1 MTKKKAKKKPTATPE
16 PDSPQDA
23 SGSFQPDLRL
33 PPRLFATD
41 RFPTKRLNIYSS
53 PEILPFLRHVLRDTK
68 EFQIIRESC
77 FGKLFDIPARQCP
90 VSAKLIHSFLTRQLV
105 CLPKNTLWSVFG
117 GNPLRYGLQE
127 FGTVTGLNCA
137 SFPEGYHPDTAKP
150 VVAGKDEVWKR
161 LFGKKTMVTIAELC
175 LMLEED
181 KKMEHWKKIRIALII
196 IVDGVLIAHKQ
207 QARATPR
214 YVKMLK
220 NLKTFFA
227 FPWGRESF
235 LKQDSFRL
243 QSFPL
248 TLQLVAFRA
257 IPQLLSFIPA
267 EPDQRTLM
275 DLEDGYLPQHKSI
288 DSIGVRRV
296 EFSSDLA
303 VSPIIPIESQPQS
316 GWGEWPN
323 DPKDDC
329 VIYMEQL
336 IADQFT
342 FNKGMWP
349 AGVTTEP
356 LLIKPKARGH
366 RKGMFPT
373 RVKQS
378 LKPKKV
384 IKKETSSRKQRRIS
398 SYFTRSSVASFTNEQ
413 LSEMVL
419 KLQKQMKQL
428 HKLLQKKK
436 KTSHPMQRSFHTLIS
451 RSKKPATSHKARH
464 EAPIHQD
471 VPDTSHHQHQP
482 VQAPPLDDDHP
493 TDQDVDAMETDE
505 QPSSQSPI
513 ISHSPDSVETIHTP
527 TVHGLSD
534 HNHTTVHTSPDH
546 NSDSE
551 MIPPDENTTNT
562 IPEDDIQTTPNQP
575 IVPPHPHRHLSNRPE
590 PKSVIYD
597 KSDHPN
603 SPEINHILCHGL
615 RIYDPISPDPPL
627 SNPPIFDST
636 IGPSSA
642 PDIPLRLSPL
652 SFTPLTSPAKSND
665 SGLGFLS
672 HTATPNAFAA
682 TASTSPP
689 VIGRPTIV
697 PAPADESQGDD
708 EAVIDLTQTKDPPR
722 HVPSM
727 EQNHLAKELFSSPL
741 VPAIALISPLP
752 QMEWDLFEKIL
763 KANINVY
770 HTTRFEFEFSN
781 KSLLQLAEPKQWTTT
796 YPDLISYSLFTSS
809 SCFYKILKQI
819 RKHELFLLFLT
830 IQHKESNCWHPNY
843 LLVWIE
849 ADYIRGSDEGESL
862 PKVLPLQIRRTVFS
876 CNFQRKTEHHLFK
889 WVDEA
894 IVDEVN
900 MVDAKHNQLK
910 EDVDSFK
917 IYTTQCLE
925 KQAIQFDKALIQL
938 NSLIADK
945 ATSSGTNDNSTIATK
960 DTLQPPNQPSD
971 ANNSRAQLINIAV
984 AAIVVGTMTW
994 IYAKI
999 TN

>member
-1 MTKKKAKKKPTATPE
+1 MTKRKAKKKPTATPE

-41 RFPTKRLNIYSS
+41 RLPTKRLNIYSS

-68 EFQIIRESC
+68 EFQIIGESC

-90 VSAKLIHSFLTRQLV
+90 VSAKQIHSFLTRQLI

-117 GNPLRYGLQE
+117 GNPLRYGFQE
-127 FGTVTGLNCA
+127 FWSVTGLNCA
-137 SFPEGYHPDTAKP
+137 SFPEGYHPDTVKP

-161 LFGKKTMVTIAELC
+161 LFGKKTM
-175 LMLEED
+175 
-181 KKMEHWKKIRIALII
+181 
-196 IVDGVLIAHKQ
+196 
-207 QARATPR
+207 
-214 YVKMLK
+214 
-220 NLKTFFA
+220 
-227 FPWGRESF
+227 
-235 LKQDSFRL
+235 
-243 QSFPL
+243 
-248 TLQLVAFRA
+248 
-257 IPQLLSFIPA
+257 
-267 EPDQRTLM
+267 
-275 DLEDGYLPQHKSI
+275 
-288 DSIGVRRV
+288 
-296 EFSSDLA
+296 
-303 VSPIIPIESQPQS
+303 S

-356 LLIKPKARGH
+356 LLNKPKARGH

-436 KTSHPMQRSFHTLIS
+436 KISHPMQRSFHTLIS
-451 RSKKPATSHKARH
+451 RSKKPATSHQARH

-471 VPDTSHHQHQP
+471 APDTSHHQHQP
-482 VQAPPLDDDHP
+482 DQAPPLYDDHP

-513 ISHSPDSVETIHTP
+513 ISQYAVHLQRQASASLNTPLQTTPNESPPRTPTPFSSPGRVETIHTP

-546 NSDSE
+546 NPDFE

-562 IPEDDIQTTPNQP
+562 IPEDDIQTTPAPEEPNQP

-603 SPEINHILCHGL
+603 SPEIHHILCYGL
-615 RIYDPISPDPPL
+615 RIYDPISPDPHL

-652 SFTPLTSPAKSND
+652 PFTPLTSPAKSND
-665 SGLGFLS
+665 SGLGFVS
-672 HTATPNAFAA
+672 HTATHNAFAA

-697 PAPADESQGDD
+697 PSPADESQGDD

-727 EQNHLAKELFSSPL
+727 EENHLAKELFSCPL

-763 KANINVY
+763 KANINQMELLVHMLSARHSDILQREHAAFAPPTLAKIIQDNHVDFSKSRKKNTFVWDANLVDIVLLPGKKWMEDV
-770 HTTRFEFEFSN
+770 HTIYIHMLWNDSHWVGLAISLDLGLVEILDPLPSLYGVRRVAKFMKPLVHSLPYVVKKVAMCEQTQFRGLKPFMWKRIPNLYTNTRSGDCGPVSMKFLEMHAHGDPPP
-781 KSLLQLAEPKQWTTT
+781 QM
-796 YPDLISYSLFTSS
+796 SS
-809 SCFYKILKQI
+809 ITDRIVDNI
-819 RKHELFLLFLT
+819 RKQYAMDIYKT
-830 IQHKESNCWHPNY
+830 I
-843 LLVWIE
+843 
-849 ADYIRGSDEGESL
+849 
-862 PKVLPLQIRRTVFS
+862 VLPSYYAARF
-876 CNFQRKTEHHLFK
+876 
-889 WVDEA
+889 A
-894 IVDEVN
+894 
-900 MVDAKHNQLK
+900 DA
-910 EDVDSFK
+910 
-917 IYTTQCLE
+917 
-925 KQAIQFDKALIQL
+925 
-938 NSLIADK
+938 
-945 ATSSGTNDNSTIATK
+945 
-960 DTLQPPNQPSD
+960 
-971 ANNSRAQLINIAV
+971 
-984 AAIVVGTMTW
+984 
-994 IYAKI
+994 
-999 TN
+999 

>member
-1 MTKKKAKKKPTATPE
+1 
-16 PDSPQDA
+16 
-23 SGSFQPDLRL
+23 
-33 PPRLFATD
+33 
-41 RFPTKRLNIYSS
+41 
-53 PEILPFLRHVLRDTK
+53 
-68 EFQIIRESC
+68 
-77 FGKLFDIPARQCP
+77 
-90 VSAKLIHSFLTRQLV
+90 
-105 CLPKNTLWSVFG
+105 
-117 GNPLRYGLQE
+117 
-127 FGTVTGLNCA
+127 
-137 SFPEGYHPDTAKP
+137 
-150 VVAGKDEVWKR
+150 
-161 LFGKKTMVTIAELC
+161 
-175 LMLEED
+175 
-181 KKMEHWKKIRIALII
+181 
-196 IVDGVLIAHKQ
+196 
-207 QARATPR
+207 
-214 YVKMLK
+214 
-220 NLKTFFA
+220 
-227 FPWGRESF
+227 
-235 LKQDSFRL
+235 
-243 QSFPL
+243 
-248 TLQLVAFRA
+248 
-257 IPQLLSFIPA
+257 
-267 EPDQRTLM
+267 
-275 DLEDGYLPQHKSI
+275 
-288 DSIGVRRV
+288 
-296 EFSSDLA
+296 
-303 VSPIIPIESQPQS
+303 
-316 GWGEWPN
+316 
-323 DPKDDC
+323 
-329 VIYMEQL
+329 MEQL

-356 LLIKPKARGH
+356 LLNKPKARGH

-428 HKLLQKKK
+428 HKLLQKQKK
-436 KTSHPMQRSFHTLIS
+436 ISHPMQRSFHTLIS
-451 RSKKPATSHKARH
+451 RSKKPATSHQARH

-471 VPDTSHHQHQP
+471 APYTSHHQHQP
-482 VQAPPLDDDHP
+482 DQAPPLYDDHP
-493 TDQDVDAMETDE
+493 TDKDVDAMETDE

-513 ISHSPDSVETIHTP
+513 ISHSPGRVETIHTP

-546 NSDSE
+546 NPDFE

-562 IPEDDIQTTPNQP
+562 IPEDDIQTTPAPEEPNQP

-603 SPEINHILCHGL
+603 SPEIHHILCYGL
-615 RIYDPISPDPPL
+615 RIYDPISPDPHL

-652 SFTPLTSPAKSND
+652 PFTPLTSPAKSND
-665 SGLGFLS
+665 SGLGFVS
-672 HTATPNAFAA
+672 HTATHNAFAA

-697 PAPADESQGDD
+697 PSPADESQGDD

-727 EQNHLAKELFSSPL
+727 EENHLAKELFSCPL

-796 YPDLISYSLFTSS
+796 YTISPISLPFLFTIWEFSDSASVVTQCSS
-809 SCFYKILKQI
+809 SCFCQKLNALYHFQTISKLSYAYYLPFIVKFSNKYANMSSSSSSSLSNTRSQTVGIPTTCWCGSKLTTYGAQT
-819 RKHELFLLFLT
+819 KENLF
-830 IQHKESNCWHPNY
+830 
-843 LLVWIE
+843 
-849 ADYIRGSDEGESL
+849 
-862 PKVLPLQIRRTVFS
+862 RRFYRCKLGV
-876 CNFQRKTEHHLFK
+876 QHHLFK

-917 IYTTQCLE
+917 IYTTQRLE

-945 ATSSGTNDNSTIATK
+945 DTSSGTNDNSTIATE
-960 DTLQPPNQPSD
+960 DTLQSPNQPSD

-984 AAIVVGTMTW
+984 VAIAVGTMAW

>member
-1 MTKKKAKKKPTATPE
+1 MTKRKAKKKPTATPE

-23 SGSFQPDLRL
+23 S
-33 PPRLFATD
+33 
-41 RFPTKRLNIYSS
+41 
-53 PEILPFLRHVLRDTK
+53 
-68 EFQIIRESC
+68 
-77 FGKLFDIPARQCP
+77 ARPCP
-90 VSAKLIHSFLTRQLV
+90 VSTKLIHSFLTRQLI
-105 CLPKNTLWSVFG
+105 CLPKNMLWSVFG

-127 FGTVTGLNCA
+127 FWTVTGLNCA
-137 SFPEGYHPDTAKP
+137 SFPEGYHPDTVKP

-161 LFGKKTMVTIAELC
+161 QFGKKTMVTIAELC

-181 KKMEHWKKIRIALII
+181 KKMDHWKKIRIALII

-207 QARATPR
+207 QARAIPR

-235 LKQDSFRL
+235 VKTISCMKPPKPSFKNGNDPVSWL
-243 QSFPL
+243 
-248 TLQLVAFRA
+248 
-257 IPQLLSFIPA
+257 LLSFIPA
-267 EPDQRTLM
+267 QPDQRTLM

-288 DSIGVRRV
+288 DSISIRRV
-296 EFSSDLA
+296 EFSSD
-303 VSPIIPIESQPQS
+303 S

-356 LLIKPKARGH
+356 LLNKPIARVH

-398 SYFTRSSVASFTNEQ
+398 S
-413 LSEMVL
+413 
-419 KLQKQMKQL
+419 
-428 HKLLQKKK
+428 
-436 KTSHPMQRSFHTLIS
+436 
-451 RSKKPATSHKARH
+451 KKPATSHQARH
-464 EAPIHQD
+464 EASIHQD
-471 VPDTSHHQHQP
+471 APDTSHHQHQP
-482 VQAPPLDDDHP
+482 DQAQPLYDDHP

-513 ISHSPDSVETIHTP
+513 ISHSPGRVETIHTP
-527 TVHGLSD
+527 TVHGLFD

-562 IPEDDIQTTPNQP
+562 IPEDDIQTTPAPEEPNQP

-603 SPEINHILCHGL
+603 SPEIHHILCYGL

-642 PDIPLRLSPL
+642 PYILLRLSPL
-652 SFTPLTSPAKSND
+652 PFTPLTSPAKSND

-672 HTATPNAFAA
+672 HTATHNDFAA

-697 PAPADESQGDD
+697 PSPADESQGDD

-722 HVPSM
+722 HVLSM
-727 EQNHLAKELFSSPL
+727 EENHLAKELFSCPL

-770 HTTRFEFEFSN
+770 HTTHFEFEFSN
-781 KSLLQLAEPKQWTTT
+781 KSLLQLGEPKQWTTT
-796 YPDLISYSLFTSS
+796 
-809 SCFYKILKQI
+809 YKILKQI

-862 PKVLPLQIRRTVFS
+862 PKVLPMQIRRT
-876 CNFQRKTEHHLFK
+876 
-889 WVDEA
+889 W
-894 IVDEVN
+894 
-900 MVDAKHNQLK
+900 
-910 EDVDSFK
+910 
-917 IYTTQCLE
+917 
-925 KQAIQFDKALIQL
+925 
-938 NSLIADK
+938 
-945 ATSSGTNDNSTIATK
+945 TNNNSTIATE
-960 DTLQPPNQPSD
+960 DTLQSPNQPSD

-984 AAIVVGTMTW
+984 AAIAVGTMAW
-994 IYAKI
+994 IYAKN

>member
-1 MTKKKAKKKPTATPE
+1 MTKRKAKKKPTATPE

-23 SGSFQPDLRL
+23 S
-33 PPRLFATD
+33 
-41 RFPTKRLNIYSS
+41 
-53 PEILPFLRHVLRDTK
+53 
-68 EFQIIRESC
+68 
-77 FGKLFDIPARQCP
+77 ARQCP
-90 VSAKLIHSFLTRQLV
+90 VSTKLIHSFLTRQLI

-127 FGTVTGLNCA
+127 FWTVTGLNCA
-137 SFPEGYHPDTAKP
+137 SFPEGYHPDTVKP

-161 LFGKKTMVTIAELC
+161 QFGKKMMVTIAELC

-181 KKMEHWKKIRIALII
+181 KKMDHWKKIRIALII

-235 LKQDSFRL
+235 MKTISCMKPPKPSFKNGNDPVSWL
-243 QSFPL
+243 
-248 TLQLVAFRA
+248 
-257 IPQLLSFIPA
+257 LLSFIPA
-267 EPDQRTLM
+267 QPDQRTLM

-288 DSIGVRRV
+288 DSISIRRV
-296 EFSSDLA
+296 EFSSD
-303 VSPIIPIESQPQS
+303 S

-356 LLIKPKARGH
+356 LLNKPIARGH

-378 LKPKKV
+378 LKPNKV

-398 SYFTRSSVASFTNEQ
+398 S
-413 LSEMVL
+413 
-419 KLQKQMKQL
+419 
-428 HKLLQKKK
+428 
-436 KTSHPMQRSFHTLIS
+436 
-451 RSKKPATSHKARH
+451 KKPATSHHARH
-464 EAPIHQD
+464 EASIHQD
-471 VPDTSHHQHQP
+471 APDTSHHQHQP
-482 VQAPPLDDDHP
+482 DQAQPLYDDHP

-513 ISHSPDSVETIHTP
+513 ISHSPGRVETIHTP

-546 NSDSE
+546 NPDSE

-562 IPEDDIQTTPNQP
+562 IPEDDIQTTPAPEEPNQP

-603 SPEINHILCHGL
+603 SPEIHHILCYGL
-615 RIYDPISPDPPL
+615 RIYDPISPDSPL

-642 PDIPLRLSPL
+642 PDILLRLSPL
-652 SFTPLTSPAKSND
+652 PFTPLTSPAKSND

-672 HTATPNAFAA
+672 HTATHNAFAA

-697 PAPADESQGDD
+697 PSPADESQGDD

-722 HVPSM
+722 HVPYM
-727 EQNHLAKELFSSPL
+727 EENHLAKELFSCPL

-781 KSLLQLAEPKQWTTT
+781 KSLLQLGEPKQWTTT
-796 YPDLISYSLFTSS
+796 YVSPDL
-809 SCFYKILKQI
+809 
-819 RKHELFLLFLT
+819 
-830 IQHKESNCWHPNY
+830 
-843 LLVWIE
+843 
-849 ADYIRGSDEGESL
+849 
-862 PKVLPLQIRRTVFS
+862 
-876 CNFQRKTEHHLFK
+876 
-889 WVDEA
+889 
-894 IVDEVN
+894 
-900 MVDAKHNQLK
+900 
-910 EDVDSFK
+910 
-917 IYTTQCLE
+917 
-925 KQAIQFDKALIQL
+925 
-938 NSLIADK
+938 
-945 ATSSGTNDNSTIATK
+945 
-960 DTLQPPNQPSD
+960 
-971 ANNSRAQLINIAV
+971 
-984 AAIVVGTMTW
+984 
-994 IYAKI
+994 
-999 TN
+999 

>member
-1 MTKKKAKKKPTATPE
+1 MAKKKAKKKPTATPE

-23 SGSFQPDLRL
+23 S
-33 PPRLFATD
+33 
-41 RFPTKRLNIYSS
+41 
-53 PEILPFLRHVLRDTK
+53 
-68 EFQIIRESC
+68 
-77 FGKLFDIPARQCP
+77 ARQCP

-137 SFPEGYHPDTAKP
+137 SFPEGYHPDTTKT

-181 KKMEHWKKIRIALII
+181 KKMDHWKKIRIALII

-235 LKQDSFRL
+235 VKTISCMKPPKPSIKNGNDPVSWL
-243 QSFPL
+243 
-248 TLQLVAFRA
+248 
-257 IPQLLSFIPA
+257 LLSFIPA
-267 EPDQRTLM
+267 QPDQRTLM

-296 EFSSDLA
+296 EFSWD
-303 VSPIIPIESQPQS
+303 S

-398 SYFTRSSVASFTNEQ
+398 S
-413 LSEMVL
+413 
-419 KLQKQMKQL
+419 
-428 HKLLQKKK
+428 
-436 KTSHPMQRSFHTLIS
+436 
-451 RSKKPATSHKARH
+451 KKPATSHKARH
-464 EAPIHQD
+464 EAPIHQ
-471 VPDTSHHQHQP
+471 VFFYSFCSSYRPIHCKHFLLLLLTQS
-482 VQAPPLDDDHP
+482 
-493 TDQDVDAMETDE
+493 DVDAMETDE

-513 ISHSPDSVETIHTP
+513 ITPPDSVETIHTP
-527 TVHGLSD
+527 TVHISPD

-636 IGPSSA
+636 IGPSSP
-642 PDIPLRLSPL
+642 PDFPLRLSPL
-652 SFTPLTSPAKSND
+652 PFTPLTSPAKSND

-697 PAPADESQGDD
+697 LAPADESQGDD

-727 EQNHLAKELFSSPL
+727 EENHLAKELFSSPL

-796 YPDLISYSLFTSS
+796 YPDLISYSPFTSS
-809 SCFYKILKQI
+809 SCF
-819 RKHELFLLFLT
+819 
-830 IQHKESNCWHPNY
+830 
-843 LLVWIE
+843 
-849 ADYIRGSDEGESL
+849 
-862 PKVLPLQIRRTVFS
+862 
-876 CNFQRKTEHHLFK
+876 
-889 WVDEA
+889 
-894 IVDEVN
+894 
-900 MVDAKHNQLK
+900 
-910 EDVDSFK
+910 
-917 IYTTQCLE
+917 
-925 KQAIQFDKALIQL
+925 
-938 NSLIADK
+938 
-945 ATSSGTNDNSTIATK
+945 
-960 DTLQPPNQPSD
+960 
-971 ANNSRAQLINIAV
+971 
-984 AAIVVGTMTW
+984 
-994 IYAKI
+994 
-999 TN
+999 

>member
-1 MTKKKAKKKPTATPE
+1 MLEAKALYRLVTTRRVGVLLKGEVLDSSNVKRINNLPVKVFSPTVRGNSMTKKKAKKKPTATPE

-235 LKQDSFRL
+235 VKTISCMKPPKPSLKNGNDPVSWLLKQDSFRL

-493 TDQDVDAMETDE
+493 TDQKVAMCEHT
-505 QPSSQSPI
+505 QFRGLKPFMWKRI
-513 ISHSPDSVETIHTP
+513 PD
-527 TVHGLSD
+527 LY
-534 HNHTTVHTSPDH
+534 
-546 NSDSE
+546 
-551 MIPPDENTTNT
+551 TNT
-562 IPEDDIQTTPNQP
+562 RSGDCGPVSMKFLEM
-575 IVPPHPHRHLSNRPE
+575 HA
-590 PKSVIYD
+590 
-597 KSDHPN
+597 
-603 SPEINHILCHGL
+603 HG
-615 RIYDPISPDPPL
+615 DPP
-627 SNPPIFDST
+627 PQM
-636 IGPSSA
+636 SSITDRIVDNIRKQYA
-642 PDIPLRLSPL
+642 MDIY
-652 SFTPLTSPAKSND
+652 K
-665 SGLGFLS
+665 
-672 HTATPNAFAA
+672 
-682 TASTSPP
+682 
-689 VIGRPTIV
+689 TIV
-697 PAPADESQGDD
+697 
-708 EAVIDLTQTKDPPR
+708 L
-722 HVPSM
+722 PSYY
-727 EQNHLAKELFSSPL
+727 A
-741 VPAIALISPLP
+741 A
-752 QMEWDLFEKIL
+752 
-763 KANINVY
+763 
-770 HTTRFEFEFSN
+770 RF
-781 KSLLQLAEPKQWTTT
+781 T
-796 YPDLISYSLFTSS
+796 
-809 SCFYKILKQI
+809 
-819 RKHELFLLFLT
+819 
-830 IQHKESNCWHPNY
+830 
-843 LLVWIE
+843 
-849 ADYIRGSDEGESL
+849 
-862 PKVLPLQIRRTVFS
+862 
-876 CNFQRKTEHHLFK
+876 
-889 WVDEA
+889 
-894 IVDEVN
+894 
-900 MVDAKHNQLK
+900 DA
-910 EDVDSFK
+910 
-917 IYTTQCLE
+917 
-925 KQAIQFDKALIQL
+925 
-938 NSLIADK
+938 
-945 ATSSGTNDNSTIATK
+945 
-960 DTLQPPNQPSD
+960 
-971 ANNSRAQLINIAV
+971 
-984 AAIVVGTMTW
+984 
-994 IYAKI
+994 
-999 TN
+999 

>member
-1 MTKKKAKKKPTATPE
+1 MTKRKAKKKPTATPE

-90 VSAKLIHSFLTRQLV
+90 VSAKLIHSFLTRQLI

-175 LMLEED
+175 LILEED
-181 KKMEHWKKIRIALII
+181 KKMDHWKKIRIALII

-207 QARATPR
+207 QACATPR

-235 LKQDSFRL
+235 VKTISCMKPPKPL
-243 QSFPL
+243 QGFPL

-267 EPDQRTLM
+267 QPDQRTLM

-288 DSIGVRRV
+288 NSISIRRV
-296 EFSSDLA
+296 EFSSD
-303 VSPIIPIESQPQS
+303 S

-349 AGVTTEP
+349 AGITTEP
-356 LLIKPKARGH
+356 LLNKPKARGH

-384 IKKETSSRKQRRIS
+384 IKKDTSSRKQRRIS
-398 SYFTRSSVASFTNEQ
+398 S
-413 LSEMVL
+413 
-419 KLQKQMKQL
+419 
-428 HKLLQKKK
+428 
-436 KTSHPMQRSFHTLIS
+436 SFHTLIS
-451 RSKKPATSHKARH
+451 RSKKPATSHQARH

-471 VPDTSHHQHQP
+471 APDTSHHQHQP
-482 VQAPPLDDDHP
+482 DQAPPLDDDHP
-493 TDQDVDAMETDE
+493 TDHDVDAMETDE

-513 ISHSPDSVETIHTP
+513 ISHSPGRVETIHTP
-527 TVHGLSD
+527 TVHDLSD
-534 HNHTTVHTSPDH
+534 HNHTIVHTSPDH
-546 NSDSE
+546 NPDSE

-562 IPEDDIQTTPNQP
+562 IPEDDIQTTPAPEEPNQP
-575 IVPPHPHRHLSNRPE
+575 IVPPHPHRHLSNRTE

-603 SPEINHILCHGL
+603 SPEIHHILCHGL

-642 PDIPLRLSPL
+642 PDIPLLLSPL
-652 SFTPLTSPAKSND
+652 PFTPLTSLAKSND

-672 HTATPNAFAA
+672 HTAAPNAFAA

-697 PAPADESQGDD
+697 PSADESHGDD

-727 EQNHLAKELFSSPL
+727 EENHLAKELFSSPL

-763 KANINVY
+763 KANNNVK
-770 HTTRFEFEFSN
+770 FS
-781 KSLLQLAEPKQWTTT
+781 
-796 YPDLISYSLFTSS
+796 
-809 SCFYKILKQI
+809 KQI

-862 PKVLPLQIRRTVFS
+862 LKVLPMQLGV
-876 CNFQRKTEHHLFK
+876 QRKTEHHLFK

-894 IVDEVN
+894 IVDKVN

-917 IYTTQCLE
+917 IYTTQRLE
-925 KQAIQFDKALIQL
+925 KHAIQFDKALLQL

-945 ATSSGTNDNSTIATK
+945 ATSSGTNDNSSIATE
-960 DTLQPPNQPSD
+960 DTLQSPNQPSD

-984 AAIVVGTMTW
+984 AAIAVGTMAW

>member
-1 MTKKKAKKKPTATPE
+1 
-16 PDSPQDA
+16 
-23 SGSFQPDLRL
+23 
-33 PPRLFATD
+33 
-41 RFPTKRLNIYSS
+41 
-53 PEILPFLRHVLRDTK
+53 
-68 EFQIIRESC
+68 
-77 FGKLFDIPARQCP
+77 
-90 VSAKLIHSFLTRQLV
+90 
-105 CLPKNTLWSVFG
+105 
-117 GNPLRYGLQE
+117 
-127 FGTVTGLNCA
+127 
-137 SFPEGYHPDTAKP
+137 
-150 VVAGKDEVWKR
+150 
-161 LFGKKTMVTIAELC
+161 
-175 LMLEED
+175 
-181 KKMEHWKKIRIALII
+181 
-196 IVDGVLIAHKQ
+196 
-207 QARATPR
+207 
-214 YVKMLK
+214 
-220 NLKTFFA
+220 
-227 FPWGRESF
+227 
-235 LKQDSFRL
+235 
-243 QSFPL
+243 
-248 TLQLVAFRA
+248 
-257 IPQLLSFIPA
+257 
-267 EPDQRTLM
+267 M

-288 DSIGVRRV
+288 DSISIRRV
-296 EFSSDLA
+296 EFSLD
-303 VSPIIPIESQPQS
+303 S

-342 FNKGMWP
+342 FSKGMWP

-356 LLIKPKARGH
+356 LLNKPIARAH

-398 SYFTRSSVASFTNEQ
+398 S
-413 LSEMVL
+413 
-419 KLQKQMKQL
+419 
-428 HKLLQKKK
+428 
-436 KTSHPMQRSFHTLIS
+436 
-451 RSKKPATSHKARH
+451 KKPATSHQARH
-464 EAPIHQD
+464 EASIHQ
-471 VPDTSHHQHQP
+471 VFFIVLFNQTLFLIHCKHFLLLLLTQS
-482 VQAPPLDDDHP
+482 
-493 TDQDVDAMETDE
+493 DVDAMETDE

-513 ISHSPDSVETIHTP
+513 ISHSPGRVETIHTP
-527 TVHGLSD
+527 TVHGFFD

-546 NSDSE
+546 NPNSE

-562 IPEDDIQTTPNQP
+562 IPEDDIQTTPAPEEPNQP

-603 SPEINHILCHGL
+603 SPEIHHILCYGL
-615 RIYDPISPDPPL
+615 RIYDPISPYPPL

-642 PDIPLRLSPL
+642 PDILLRLSPL
-652 SFTPLTSPAKSND
+652 PFTPLTSPAKSND

-672 HTATPNAFAA
+672 HTATHNDFAA

-689 VIGRPTIV
+689 LIGRPTIV
-697 PAPADESQGDD
+697 PSPADESQGDD

-727 EQNHLAKELFSSPL
+727 EENHLAKELFSCPL

-752 QMEWDLFEKIL
+752 QMEWDLLEKIL

-781 KSLLQLAEPKQWTTT
+781 KSLLQLGEPKQWTTT
-796 YPDLISYSLFTSS
+796 
-809 SCFYKILKQI
+809 YKILKQI

-849 ADYIRGSDEGESL
+849 ADYIRGSDEGEYL
-862 PKVLPLQIRRTVFS
+862 PKVLPMQIRRTFFS
-876 CNFQRKTEHHLFK
+876 CNFHRKTEHHLFK

-917 IYTTQCLE
+917 IYYTTSR
-925 KQAIQFDKALIQL
+925 KTG
-938 NSLIADK
+938 N
-945 ATSSGTNDNSTIATK
+945 TIR
-960 DTLQPPNQPSD
+960 QSPHS
-971 ANNSRAQLINIAV
+971 AQ
-984 AAIVVGTMTW
+984 
-994 IYAKI
+994 
-999 TN
+999 

>member
-105 CLPKNTLWSVFG
+105 CLPKNTLWSV
-117 GNPLRYGLQE
+117 LV
-127 FGTVTGLNCA
+127 GTLSAMVFKSLGRIPPRHHKA
-137 SFPEGYHPDTAKP
+137 SCCGERRSLEET
-150 VVAGKDEVWKR
+150 VWEEDDAQTR
-161 LFGKKTMVTIAELC
+161 LFQT
-175 LMLEED
+175 
-181 KKMEHWKKIRIALII
+181 
-196 IVDGVLIAHKQ
+196 
-207 QARATPR
+207 
-214 YVKMLK
+214 
-220 NLKTFFA
+220 
-227 FPWGRESF
+227 S
-235 LKQDSFRL
+235 RL
-243 QSFPL
+243 PFD
-248 TLQLVAFRA
+248 T
-257 IPQLLSFIPA
+257 
-267 EPDQRTLM
+267 
-275 DLEDGYLPQHKSI
+275 
-288 DSIGVRRV
+288 SIGGISRHPPAVIFHSCGTRPAHTHGLRRWLSTTTQIHRFYRCRV

-471 VPDTSHHQHQP
+471 APDTSHHQHQP

-493 TDQDVDAMETDE
+493 TDQSVLLRLWDVDAMETDE

-513 ISHSPDSVETIHTP
+513 ISQYAVHLQRQASASLNIPLQTTPNDSPPRTPTPFSSPDSVETIHTP

-652 SFTPLTSPAKSND
+652 PFTPLTSPAKSND
-665 SGLGFLS
+665 NGLGFLS

-727 EQNHLAKELFSSPL
+727 EENHLAKELFSSPL

-796 YPDLISYSLFTSS
+796 Y
-809 SCFYKILKQI
+809 QM
-819 RKHELFLLFLT
+819 E
-830 IQHKESNCWHPNY
+830 
-843 LLVWIE
+843 LLVHMLS
-849 ADYIRGSDEGESL
+849 ARHSDI
-862 PKVLPLQIRRTVFS
+862 LQR
-876 CNFQRKTEHHLFK
+876 EHAAFAPPTL
-889 WVDEA
+889 
-894 IVDEVN
+894 
-900 MVDAKHNQLK
+900 AKIIQDNH
-910 EDVDSFK
+910 
-917 IYTTQCLE
+917 
-925 KQAIQFDKALIQL
+925 AIQFDKALIQL

>member
-1 MTKKKAKKKPTATPE
+1 MTKRKAKKKPTATPE

-23 SGSFQPDLRL
+23 SDLRL

-77 FGKLFDIPARQCP
+77 FGKLFDIPARPCP
-90 VSAKLIHSFLTRQLV
+90 VSTKLIHSFLTRQLI
-105 CLPKNTLWSVFG
+105 CLPKNMLWSVFG

-127 FGTVTGLNCA
+127 FWTVTGLNCA
-137 SFPEGYHPDTAKP
+137 SFPEGYHPDTVKP

-161 LFGKKTMVTIAELC
+161 QFGKKTMT
-175 LMLEED
+175 
-181 KKMEHWKKIRIALII
+181 
-196 IVDGVLIAHKQ
+196 
-207 QARATPR
+207 
-214 YVKMLK
+214 
-220 NLKTFFA
+220 
-227 FPWGRESF
+227 S
-235 LKQDSFRL
+235 RL
-243 QSFPL
+243 PL

-267 EPDQRTLM
+267 QPDQRTLM

-288 DSIGVRRV
+288 DSISIRRV
-296 EFSSDLA
+296 EFSSD
-303 VSPIIPIESQPQS
+303 S

-356 LLIKPKARGH
+356 LLNKPIARVH

-413 LSEMVL
+413 LSEMV
-419 KLQKQMKQL
+419 
-428 HKLLQKKK
+428 
-436 KTSHPMQRSFHTLIS
+436 
-451 RSKKPATSHKARH
+451 KKPATSHQARH
-464 EAPIHQD
+464 EASIHQD
-471 VPDTSHHQHQP
+471 APDTSHHQHQP
-482 VQAPPLDDDHP
+482 DQAQPLYDDHP

-513 ISHSPDSVETIHTP
+513 ISQYAIHLQRQASASLNTPLQTTPNESPPRTPTPFSSPGRVETIHTP
-527 TVHGLSD
+527 TVHGLFD

-546 NSDSE
+546 NPNSE

-562 IPEDDIQTTPNQP
+562 IPEDDIQTTPAPEEPNQP

-603 SPEINHILCHGL
+603 SPEIHHILCYGL

-642 PDIPLRLSPL
+642 PYILLRLSPL
-652 SFTPLTSPAKSND
+652 PFTPLTSPAKSND

-672 HTATPNAFAA
+672 HTATHNDFAA

-697 PAPADESQGDD
+697 PSPADESQGDD

-722 HVPSM
+722 HVLSM
-727 EQNHLAKELFSSPL
+727 EENHLAKELFSCPL

-770 HTTRFEFEFSN
+770 HTTHFEFEFSN
-781 KSLLQLAEPKQWTTT
+781 KSLLQLGEPKQWTTT
-796 YPDLISYSLFTSS
+796 
-809 SCFYKILKQI
+809 YKILKQI

-862 PKVLPLQIRRTVFS
+862 PKVLPMQIRRTFFS

-910 EDVDSFK
+910 EGVDSFK
-917 IYTTQCLE
+917 IYTTQHLE

-945 ATSSGTNDNSTIATK
+945 DTSSGTNNNSTIATE
-960 DTLQPPNQPSD
+960 DTLQSPNQPSD

-984 AAIVVGTMTW
+984 AAIAVGTMAW
-994 IYAKI
+994 IYAKN